1 MAFGRKKAS
10 REGME
15 PPATNAWG
23 ERVSPGGSGT
33 NVWGEPIDDPTPAE
47 RAVGAFNSKMEGME
61 PRARSRR
68 FALLAA
74 VGIAIAL
81 AALALAGMATCSV
94 TERSAD
100 VAAQRQAEDAGGGEE
115 RGQTESSP
123 IDAEKAKRFANLDA
137 YTHLS
142 EESKGLF
149 VDDFTAYLDA
159 RGVPSTALAM
169 CYSKIETVD
178 GKQVSYASCPHG
190 EDFYK
195 VTFDPSSRTF
205 SFEPCD
211 LPEGLPEIN
220 YEARAQLEGAEPV
233 YSPGTPVE
241 SSDQAAVDSRTD
253 VSAVLV
259 TDAAGLSG
267 HMPAEAASLLADAV
281 SGFSATKGMAADL
294 SSCWVPIGSFA
305 GDSSA
310 PTLEIQCQDASGK
323 SWVISAEWSPR
334 TGQFGMSLK
343 Q

>member
-1 MAFGRKKAS
+1 MAFGRKKGPQGDLE
-10 REGME
+10 R
-15 PPATNAWG
+15 PATNAWG
-23 ERVSPGGSGT
+23 ERVPPDGSGT

-47 RAVGAFNSKMEGME
+47 RAVGAFNSRMAGME

-74 VGIAIAL
+74 AGIALAL

-100 VAAQRQAEDAGGGEE
+100 VAAQRQAESAADDEQE
-115 RGQTESSP
+115 ESSP

-142 EESKGLF
+142 DESKELF
-149 VDDFTAYLDA
+149 IEDFDAYLDS
-159 RGVPSTALAM
+159 RGVSSAALAM

-220 YEARAQLEGAEPV
+220 YEARARLEGAEPV
-233 YSPGTPVE
+233 HSSGTAVE
-241 SSDQAAVDSRTD
+241 SSDQTAVDSRTA

-259 TDAAGLSG
+259 TDTAGLSG
-267 HMPAEAASLLADAV
+267 HMPAEAASLLAEAV
-281 SGFSATKGMAADL
+281 SGFSAAKGMTADL
-294 SSCWVPIGSFA
+294 SNCWVPIGSFA
-305 GDSSA
+305 GDASA
-310 PTLEIQCQDASGK
+310 PSMEVQCQDASGK

-334 TGQFGMSLK
+334 SGQFGMSLK